1 MKYAIM
7 SDIHGNLGAFKRA
20 VADAK
25 KRKCQK
31 IICLGDLTG
40 YGKQSKECVEY
51 AMQNVDKCLM
61 GNHDSACCEMEDPD
75 MVAEIRNFDI
85 DVATRQLLTFG
96 QMAWLMAR
104 PRIWCCPAFACTHA
118 DFTSSKDWLYVF
130 DSKDARPSLLCR
142 SEPVLFVGHTHI
154 PALMK
159 ISAEDAELARSFDED
174 EVERGLGGLKEILP
188 KSCTVSG
195 GARCFVNVGSVGL
208 PREGS
213 CGTYCTYDVQSG
225 RLQFVFLAN

>member
-174 EVERGLGGLKEILP
+174 EVERGLCGLKEILP